1 MNTDLASD
9 CFLIC
14 FPVAYLQLFKKI
26 QLGCKG
32 LGMRNGSVQ
41 PQNLPSQRFH
51 RPPSKEFPYQGVA
64 GNSVV
69 IVENTSRPPPRDSTI
84 ALHGATR
91 INELACNLFREAPN
105 P

>member
-1 MNTDLASD
+1 M
-9 CFLIC
+9 
-14 FPVAYLQLFKKI
+14 
-26 QLGCKG
+26 
-32 LGMRNGSVQ
+32 GSVQ

-51 RPPSKEFPYQGVA
+51 RPLSKEFPYQGVA

-69 IVENTSRPPPRDSTI
+69 IVENNTSRPPPRDSTI

-91 INELACNLFREAPN
+91 ISELACSLFAEAPN